1 MLPVGPLEW
10 ALHYAAMGYPVL
22 PVVHRSKVPVV
33 DPALG
38 LRRGKDDA
46 TLDPA
51 LIRTWWSAHPEAG
64 VAVLPP
70 KEVLVLDLDSTL
82 GLTTL
87 MLLAPEFREAPK
99 ARSGGGGAHVWFR
112 LPPGAPSL
120 SASARVLP
128 SLAVDLRG
136 MGRAYLVAPPSLHP
150 TGRPYEWI
158 VPLRPP
164 GELPVFPRALLGLLR
179 KPVAGRRQPIPAREA
194 PKEPPPSPLRRERA
208 YALAEL
214 RARCEQMART
224 PEGQRHLELV
234 RHAVAL
240 WAWVRQGALTREEME
255 AALFEAALRSGL
267 EEREISGVLRWVQGT
282 SPVRELKT

>member
-1 MLPVGPLEW
+1 MFSVGPLEW

-22 PVVHRSKVPVV
+22 PVAHRSKVPVV

-46 TLDPA
+46 TLDPT

-87 MLLAPEFREAPK
+87 MLLAPEFRQAPK

-112 LPPGAPSL
+112 LPPGSPPL

-128 SLAVDLRG
+128 SVAADLRG

-164 GELPVFPRALLGLLR
+164 SDLPLFPQALMGLLR
-179 KPVAGRRQPIPAREA
+179 KAAVRREPIVSAREV
-194 PKEPPPSPLRRERA
+194 PRPSPFPSRRERA

-240 WAWVRQGALTREEME
+240 WAWVRQGALKREEIE
-255 AALFEAALRSGL
+255 SALFEAALRSGL
-267 EEREISGVLRWVQGT
+267 EEREIAGVLRWVQGI
-282 SPVRELKT
+282 SPVRTLKP